1 MPQQR
6 NPDALDR
13 AIVRADLKVACLR
26 GTLRLWAALGRSQ
39 DRAGRL
45 LREAERRAERLR
57 HARVL
62 LAAARVGAGRRLGRA
77 A

>member
-1 MPQQR
+1 MPQER
-6 NPDALDR
+6 NPEALER
-13 AIVRADLKVACLR
+13 AIARADLTVACLR
-26 GTLRLWAALGRSQ
+26 GTLRLWAALGWPE

-62 LAAARVGAGRRLGRA
+62 LATAGVGAVRRLGRA

>member
-6 NPDALDR
+6 ISDALDR
-13 AIVRADLKVACLR
+13 AIARADLKVACLR

-39 DRAGRL
+39 DRAGHL
-45 LREAERRAERLR
+45 LREAERRAEHLR
-57 HARVL
+57 RAREL
-62 LAAARVGAGRRLGRA
+62 FAAARHPRRVA